1 MVRSQSYQSWSDSEL
16 TKILAKAQGLV
27 ELKTKAFQSK
37 LEDWSEGSNSF
48 SDCFKFGLKFWRNKN
63 TFIWFQETI
72 FIIS

>member
-48 SDCFKFGLKFWRNKN
+48 GDCFKFG
-63 TFIWFQETI
+63 
-72 FIIS
+72 